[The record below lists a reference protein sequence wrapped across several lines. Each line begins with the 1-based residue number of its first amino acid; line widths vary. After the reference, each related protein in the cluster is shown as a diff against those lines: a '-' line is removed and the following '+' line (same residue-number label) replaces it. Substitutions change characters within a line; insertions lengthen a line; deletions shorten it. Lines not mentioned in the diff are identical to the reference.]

1 MTVSL
6 SASGLNL
13 GFESAVQTPRPVERT
28 RGAAHIEADKVDK
41 VDKSAAAATSAQTSS
56 ALDEVNKSLQ
66 MASIGVRFEFDKE
79 THTMVTKV
87 VDVETGEMIR
97 QMPNEEA
104 VHISKVL
111 SQLQGLLVSQKV

>member
-13 GFESAVQTPRPVERT
+13 RLESAVQTPRPVERT
-28 RGAAHIEADKVDK
+28 RDIAHIEADKVDK
-41 VDKSAAAATSAQTSS
+41 SAAGATSAQTSS

-79 THTMVTKV
+79 AHTMVTKV

-111 SQLQGLLVSQKV
+111 GQLQGLLVSQKV

>member
-6 SASGLNL
+6 SAPGLSL
-13 GFESAVQTPRPVERT
+13 GLESAVQTPRPIERK
-28 RGAAHIEADKVDK
+28 RDAADLEADK
-41 VDKSAAAATSAQTSS
+41 STAAVTPAQTSA

-79 THTMVTKV
+79 AHTMVTKV
-87 VDVETGEMIR
+87 VNVETGEMIR

-104 VHISKVL
+104 VRISKVL
-111 SQLQGLLVSQKV
+111 GQLQGLLVSQKV